1 MDDAGIQREL
11 SRLADRIGALD
22 GKLSAFDSRFGK
34 LHRDLGAVSD
44 SVTTLAN
51 NVGPGMRRIESVL
64 AEIADGLRR
73 DREISAARDR
83 REAIARELK
92 DRFGRH
98 TEVRRLADSV
108 IHVVR
113 TGIIDKEVILDAAQ
127 RRMVDLPDYWL
138 APATVAVAAWL
149 SDDKARC
156 DESIAVAMRLD
167 QGKTALFMA
176 LLLHQHD
183 RGDAL
188 QRWIDVYLA
197 GLRPRNLP
205 LDFRVVI
212 DAVTVGEL
220 GRGSAPKLMNWM
232 VSSYQLET
240 QSRDVRTEAI
250 KQWQQRIAGIA
261 PTADF
266 APGLRKACPD
276 WAALR
281 DRHARNVMVEA
292 ADRHIRGRFDL
303 GADVP
308 ADLSERIRELVM
320 DLAHTYEPQ
329 EDTLHRKLRLED
341 AVVSTGDRESAA
353 KRISDE
359 DAGRTGEFN
368 ILKLVAGSAFPP
380 SADGTMPAPT
390 MSELLS
396 LVMSGTVIADAVDGL
411 YDGTARPAAVEVY
424 VGRSRTRKC
433 TFECATAEQVTGEA
447 LAAQAAVLH
456 ADEVTKI
463 KGEVGAQQAKLK
475 KFLRRP
481 FPAVIASAGLV
492 AAVPFPTGLPV
503 IDFAVPAAAIA
514 GGAGL
519 RLAGLLRR
527 RQEHVQGASVE
538 RINDISDALNGAA
551 AELAEFFAAEQ
562 HSTRLHADL
571 LAFLRNLKPKDAYS
585 ALRPRDSQ
593 LIPQTRWFP
602 AWTPEP
608 PAGRPELGPSD
619 GRPPLA

>member
-1 MDDAGIQREL
+1 MDDADIRREL
-11 SRLADRIGALD
+11 SRLADRIQTLD
-22 GKLSAFDSRFGK
+22 GKVSTLDGRLGK
-34 LHRDLGAVSD
+34 LHKDVGTVGEA
-44 SVTTLAN
+44 VTTLAN
-51 NVGPGMRRIESVL
+51 NVGPGVRRIESAL
-64 AEIADGLRR
+64 AKLADEMRR
-73 DREISAARDR
+73 DREISAARDAR
-83 REAIARELK
+83 DAIARELK
-92 DRFGRH
+92 ERFGRH
-98 TEVRRLADSV
+98 EEVRRLADSV

-113 TGIIDKEVILDAAQ
+113 TGIIDKDVILDAAQ

-149 SDDKARC
+149 SDDEARC
-156 DESIAVAMRLD
+156 TESIAVAMRLD

-176 LLLHQHD
+176 LLLHQHE

-205 LDFRVVI
+205 PHFRVVI

-240 QSRDVRTEAI
+240 QSRDVRADAI
-250 KQWQQRIAGIA
+250 KQWQQRIASIA
-261 PTADF
+261 ATPDF
-266 APGLRKACPD
+266 APTLRTVCPD

-281 DRHARNVMVEA
+281 ERHARNVMVEA
-292 ADRHIRGRFDL
+292 ADRHIRGRFEL

-329 EDTLHRKLRLED
+329 EEKLHRSLRLED
-341 AVVSTGDRESAA
+341 VVVSTGDREAAA
-353 KRISDE
+353 KRLSNE
-359 DAGRTGEFN
+359 DAGRTGGFN

-411 YDGTARPAAVEVY
+411 YDGTVRPPDVKVY
-424 VGRSRTRKC
+424 VGRSQTRKC
-433 TFECATAEQVTGEA
+433 TFDCATDEQVTGEA
-447 LAAQAAVLH
+447 LAAQAAAWQ
-456 ADEVTKI
+456 ADVVTKI

-481 FPAVIASAGLV
+481 FPAAVASAGVV

-503 IDFAVPAAAIA
+503 IDFAIPAAAIA

-562 HSTRLHADL
+562 RSARLHADL
-571 LAFLRNLKPKDAYS
+571 LTFLRNLKPKDAYS

-619 GRPPLA
+619 RRPTVE